1 MSEHTV
7 EFAPQID
14 YSKKTLLNPSYRIS
28 KVVPL
33 TGMNPTLAI
42 SSTTNAQFE
51 LQTNIF
57 NLSRSRLCFD
67 IQIPASGASNYTWIQ
82 ADPLSLFDRIQLY
95 TRGGIALLD
104 LQGIN
109 NMSALIT
116 PYVTQTNTLTQ
127 RSAGGNIL
135 QAGGNYLAPT
145 TTVTVP
151 NSAITDSQQTPIQG
165 IQIFNDNTRTS
176 NFRPDDTS
184 AVADNAQVNY
194 SEQRYLFNT
203 LVNNTICLSYQLNL
217 HLLAHSI
224 CAIDR
229 DLYFGENLILSLT
242 YAPATKYC
250 WTTTTQFPS
259 PSTAITVTPLV
270 TNLALYLSIETN
282 PVVCENLKAKVQSPE
297 GFSIIVP
304 FVYSQKYSAPSGSA
318 GSIFQRFNRGHGSR
332 ISRFYWGVFNATESG
347 STTLDHSNIQ
357 CSKVINYYTT
367 MNNMRCQEFPVDC
380 TASLDWLVNNSDIDN
395 TAILSV
401 NQYKYLFCH
410 MENYSGQRPSETD
423 DSIINGLSLDEE
435 KTFGVYIVSPSAMFL
450 NHWLFTVVQR
460 ELKIGGGQ
468 IMFV

>member
-33 TGMNPTLAI
+33 TGMNPILAI

-51 LQTNIF
+51 IQTNVI

-67 IQIPASGASNYTWIQ
+67 IQIPAGGANNFTWIQ

-116 PYVTQTNTLTQ
+116 PYINQTNEFTQ

-135 QAGGNYLAPT
+135 QANGTYLPPI
-145 TTVTVP
+145 TTVTIP

-165 IQIFNDNTRTS
+165 LQIFNDGLRTS
-176 NFRPDDTS
+176 NYRPDDTA

-194 SEQRYLFNT
+194 NEQRYLFTTPVNT
-203 LVNNTICLSYQLNL
+203 TICLSYQLNL

-229 DLYFGENLILSLT
+229 DLYFGEYLIPLFNLCTSN
-242 YAPATKYC
+242 K
-250 WTTTTQFPS
+250 
-259 PSTAITVTPLV
+259 
-270 TNLALYLSIETN
+270 
-282 PVVCENLKAKVQSPE
+282 
-297 GFSIIVP
+297 
-304 FVYSQKYSAPSGSA
+304 
-318 GSIFQRFNRGHGSR
+318 IF
-332 ISRFYWGVFNATESG
+332 
-347 STTLDHSNIQ
+347 LD
-357 CSKVINYYTT
+357 
-367 MNNMRCQEFPVDC
+367 
-380 TASLDWLVNNSDIDN
+380 
-395 TAILSV
+395 
-401 NQYKYLFCH
+401 
-410 MENYSGQRPSETD
+410 
-423 DSIINGLSLDEE
+423 
-435 KTFGVYIVSPSAMFL
+435 
-450 NHWLFTVVQR
+450 
-460 ELKIGGGQ
+460 
-468 IMFV
+468 